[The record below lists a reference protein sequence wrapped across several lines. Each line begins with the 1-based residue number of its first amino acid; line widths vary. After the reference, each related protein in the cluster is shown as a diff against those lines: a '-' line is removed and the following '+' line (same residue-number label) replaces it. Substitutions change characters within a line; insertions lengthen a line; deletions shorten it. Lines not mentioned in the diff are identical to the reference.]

1 MNEFI
6 NLVVCLKKCTLKEE
20 YIIGKK
26 TLNNFKSIFLI
37 IIIGIALIDLFMQL
51 KFTSDKYKNIYI
63 YIISIT
69 IVIFIY
75 KKFKKWVI
83 SKKLLNSWY
92 MLPKN
97 FNKRTYT
104 ILIVSAV
111 TIHSLLINLFPT
123 QTENQKMNEKE
134 QKNLD
139 FITKILDGAVSPAII
154 EEICFRGI
162 LYFIIMVSTS
172 ILINVNR
179 KNKYVGMIIFFV
191 FSSILFSSL
200 HVVGF
205 EDFENIGGYLVSG
218 IILSLVYVLTRSLT
232 VSVMVHLLGNVFVLL
247 NQNDAENILTL
258 LWIINLIVVVSNWN
272 VIRGYRRYVNYKI
285 KKSKKQK
292 ILDAEKRSD
301 LQ

>member
-6 NLVVCLKKCTLKEE
+6 NLIVCLKKCTLKEE

-63 YIISIT
+63 YIISIA

-92 MLPKN
+92 ILPKN

-104 ILIVSAV
+104 ILIVSVV

-139 FITKILDGAVSPAII
+139 FITKIFDGAVSPAII

-205 EDFENIGGYLVSG
+205 EDYENIGGYLVSG
-218 IILSLVYVLTRSLT
+218 IILSLVYVLTRSIK
-232 VSVMVHLLGNVFVLL
+232 VSIIVHFLGNVFVLL
-247 NQNDAENILTL
+247 NQDVAENILTL

-272 VIRGYRRYVNYKI
+272 VICGYKRYVNYKF